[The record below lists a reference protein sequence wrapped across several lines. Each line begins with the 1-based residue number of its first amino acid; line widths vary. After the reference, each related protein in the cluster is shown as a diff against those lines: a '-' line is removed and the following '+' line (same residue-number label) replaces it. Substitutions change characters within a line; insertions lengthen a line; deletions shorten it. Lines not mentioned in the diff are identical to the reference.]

1 MVDATTYEKGNMHLQ
16 PEKATKLDLGY
27 SLSRGSFNLFLNG
40 YVNHTSDYISQITA
54 IDSPR
59 LITTYVNAASDLKS
73 GVDLTLR
80 VNTLSLPHSTSRS

>member
-1 MVDATTYEKGNMHLQ
+1 MPDGHELSLAVSRRIGRPTYPHLNPYMSMIDATTYEKGNMHLQ

-54 IDSPR
+54 ID
-59 LITTYVNAASDLKS
+59 
-73 GVDLTLR
+73 
-80 VNTLSLPHSTSRS
+80 